1 MREFRKNKFKKTLK
15 NRQKGGEPS
24 SNSDSGSS
32 ASFGSSFG
40 FGKAKSE
47 NEIAKQKKINE
58 EYSATLKKYIDIFE
72 ISEAKVKFVLKFI
85 SLELLTGLIQE
96 IKDQAA
102 SMKYTTIPSNKE
114 QLTTII
120 KEALKKFLENTKN
133 KISTASMA
141 LRAAKTT
148 ETTLLTEDRVRNIFK
163 EQPEDGS
170 NLVVQFIT
178 DLEILKRGT
187 NINKTL
193 PETYEFP
200 LTPINN
206 GVASQPYDDKDDSG
220 DNIGASVSSELPSKN
235 LPHLE
240 GLIADLRRIVEIKD
254 QQTSCNKLTGGS
266 KKRRTSKRHTKR
278 YTKRHMRNNNKR
290 YTKKRR

>member
-1 MREFRKNKFKKTLK
+1 MREFKKNKFRKTLK
-15 NRQKGGEPS
+15 IRQKGGEPS
-24 SNSDSGSS
+24 SDSGSS
-32 ASFGSSFG
+32 ASFGSSFSFG

-47 NEIAKQKKINE
+47 DEIAKQKKINE
-58 EYSATLKKYIDIFE
+58 EYSATLKKYINIFE
-72 ISEAKVKFVLKFI
+72 MSEAKVNFVLKFI

-102 SMKYTTIPSNKE
+102 IMKYTTIPSNKE
-114 QLTTII
+114 QLTEII
-120 KEALKKFLENTKN
+120 KEALKKFLKNTKN
-133 KISTASMA
+133 KTMSAAGMA
-141 LRAAKTT
+141 LRTAGMT
-148 ETTLLTEDRVRNIFK
+148 ETTLLTEDRVKNIFK
-163 EQPEDGS
+163 EEPEEGS

-206 GVASQPYDDKDDSG
+206 GVASELYDDKDDDG

-235 LPHLE
+235 LSHIG
-240 GLIADLRRIVEIKD
+240 GLIADLRRIAKIAERE
-254 QQTSCNKLTGGS
+254 TSCNKPTEPAGGS
-266 KKRRTSKRHTKR
+266 KKRRISKRHTKR
-278 YTKRHMRNNNKR
+278 HKRNNKKR